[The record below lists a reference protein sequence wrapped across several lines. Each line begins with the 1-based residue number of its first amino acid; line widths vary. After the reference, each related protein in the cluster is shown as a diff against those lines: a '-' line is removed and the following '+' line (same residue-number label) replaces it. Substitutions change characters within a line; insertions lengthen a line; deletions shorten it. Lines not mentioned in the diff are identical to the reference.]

1 MHQRYS
7 PIGRKQYFC
16 IYCCR
21 QSNNTYLLNQQ
32 YLLIMDMESRF
43 ADRSVFVTGA
53 DGFVGS
59 HLTEQLVEYGANVHV
74 FVRATSSGELR
85 NIRHLRD
92 EITVHR
98 GDLRDKHSVERAM
111 QHLTEYSDSIVFH
124 LAAQAHVGESWER
137 PYETVDTN
145 VTGTLNL
152 LQTVVDLD
160 LDISKFDTAGTS
172 EEYGNVDYQMEDKHE
187 YDDDGR
193 VLLSERSPV
202 NPTSIY
208 ATSKLAADFLTMNYH
223 DAYGLPGVTTRMFNN
238 YGPRQNPRYITGT
251 IITQALERD
260 IVELGNLNPKRD
272 MCFVSDGVRGH
283 MHVALEG
290 NPGEE
295 YVYGYGE
302 NISMRDWADL
312 LLEVG
317 SDEGYWDDPEIVQ
330 REDRYRPGDS
340 DVEELLVGYEKLNEK
355 TGWEPEVSWRKGAK
369 QTIEWYAANPEKWY
383 GRVDW
388 Q

>member
-1 MHQRYS
+1 
-7 PIGRKQYFC
+7 
-16 IYCCR
+16 
-21 QSNNTYLLNQQ
+21 
-32 YLLIMDMESRF
+32 MDLKDRF
-43 ADRSVFVTGA
+43 AERPIFVTGA

-59 HLTEQLVEYGANVHV
+59 HLTEKLVEFGAEVQV

-92 EITVHR
+92 DITIHR
-98 GDLRDKHSVERAM
+98 GDLRDKHSVELAM
-111 QHLTEYSDSIVFH
+111 RSLTEYSDSIVFH

-160 LDISKFDTAGTS
+160 LDLYKFDTAGTS
-172 EEYGNVDYQMEDKHE
+172 EEYGNVEGQMAEKHDYDS
-187 YDDDGR
+187 DGR

-223 DAYGLPGVTTRMFNN
+223 DAYSVPGVTTRMFNN
-238 YGPRQNPRYITGT
+238 YGPRQNPRFITGT
-251 IITQALERD
+251 VITQALERD
-260 IVELGNLNPKRD
+260 IIELGNLEPRRD
-272 MCFVSDGVRGH
+272 MCYVSDGIRGH

-302 NISMRDWADL
+302 NISMRDWTEL

-317 SDEGYWDDPEIVQ
+317 REEGYWDSPEVVQ
-330 REDRYRPGDS
+330 RSARYRPGDS
-340 DVEELLVGYEKLNEK
+340 DVEELLVGYEKLNEE
-355 TGWEPEVSWRKGAK
+355 TGWEPTVDWREGARR
-369 QTIEWYAANPEKWY
+369 TIEWYADNKEKWA

-388 Q
+388 R

>member
-1 MHQRYS
+1 
-7 PIGRKQYFC
+7 
-16 IYCCR
+16 
-21 QSNNTYLLNQQ
+21 
-32 YLLIMDMESRF
+32 MELASRF
-43 ADRSVFVTGA
+43 ADRPVFVTGA

-92 EITVHR
+92 DITVHR
-98 GDLRDKHSVERAM
+98 GDLRDKHSVEQAM
-111 QHLTEYSDSIVFH
+111 RPLQEFSDTIVFH

-145 VTGTLNL
+145 VVGTLNL

-160 LDISKFDTAGTS
+160 LDLYKFDTAGTS
-172 EEYGNVDYQMEDKHE
+172 EEYGNVDHQMAEKHE

-202 NPTSIY
+202 NPKSIY
-208 ATSKLAADFLTMNYH
+208 ATAKLASDFLTMNYA
-223 DAYGLPGVTTRMFNN
+223 DAYDLPGVTTRMFNN

-260 IVELGNLNPKRD
+260 IVELGNLTPKRD
-272 MCFVSDGVRGH
+272 MCYVSDGVRGH

-302 NISMRDWADL
+302 NISMREWTEL

-317 SDEGYWDDPEIVQ
+317 SEEGYWDSPEIVQ

-340 DVEELLVGYEKLNEK
+340 DVEELLVGYEKLNEL
-355 TGWEPEVSWRKGAK
+355 TGWEPEVSWREGARR
-369 QTIEWYAANPEKWY
+369 TIEWYAGSERKWY

-388 Q
+388 R

>member
-1 MHQRYS
+1 
-7 PIGRKQYFC
+7 
-16 IYCCR
+16 
-21 QSNNTYLLNQQ
+21 
-32 YLLIMDMESRF
+32 MDLQSRF
-43 ADRSVFVTGA
+43 VGRPVFITGA

-59 HLTEQLVEYGANVHV
+59 HLTERLVDYGADVHV
-74 FVRATSSGELR
+74 FVRATSSGELQ
-85 NIRHLRD
+85 NIRNLRD
-92 EITVHR
+92 DITVHR
-98 GDLRDKHSVERAM
+98 GDLRDKQSVQRAM
-111 QHLTEYSDSIVFH
+111 SALTDYTDTIIFH

-137 PYETVDTN
+137 PYETIDAN
-145 VTGTLNL
+145 VVGTLNL

-160 LDISKFDTAGTS
+160 LDIAKFDTAGTS
-172 EEYGNVDYQMEDKHE
+172 EEYGNIDGQMQDKHE

-202 NPTSIY
+202 NPTSVY
-208 ATSKLAADFLTMNYH
+208 ATSKLAADFLTMNFH
-223 DAYGLPGVTTRMFNN
+223 DAYSVPGVTTRMFNN

-260 IVELGNLNPKRD
+260 VVELGNLKPKRD

-302 NISMRDWADL
+302 NISMRDWAEL

-317 SDEGYWDDPEIVQ
+317 SSEGYWDDPEIVQ
-330 REDRYRPGDS
+330 REERFRPGDS
-340 DVEELLVGYEKLNEK
+340 DVEELLVGYDKLNEE
-355 TGWEPEVSWRKGAK
+355 TGWEPEVDWREGARR
-369 QTIEWYAANPEKWY
+369 TIEWYANNREQWY

-388 Q
+388 R

>member
-1 MHQRYS
+1 MNLASEFENR
-7 PIGRKQYFC
+7 P
-16 IYCCR
+16 
-21 QSNNTYLLNQQ
+21 
-32 YLLIMDMESRF
+32 
-43 ADRSVFVTGA
+43 VFVTGA

-59 HLTEQLVEYGANVHV
+59 HLTEQLVKFGADVRV

-92 EITVHR
+92 DITVHR
-98 GDLRDKHSVERAM
+98 GDLRDKHSIEQAM
-111 QHLTEYSDSIVFH
+111 RPLKEYSDTIIFH
-124 LAAQAHVGESWER
+124 LAAQAHVGESWDR
-137 PYETVDTN
+137 PYETIDTN
-145 VTGTLNL
+145 VVGTLNL
-152 LQTVVDLD
+152 LQTVIDLD

-172 EEYGNVDYQMEDKHE
+172 EEYGNIDDQMATKHDF
-187 YDDDGR
+187 DDDGR

-202 NPTSIY
+202 NPTSVY

-260 IVELGNLNPKRD
+260 IVELGNLSPKRD
-272 MCFVSDGVRGH
+272 MCYVSDGVRGH

-290 NPGEE
+290 SPGEE

-302 NISMRDWADL
+302 NISMQEWASL

-317 SDEGYWDDPEIVQ
+317 KKEGYWDDPKIVQ
-330 REDRYRPGDS
+330 RDDRYRPGDS
-340 DVEELLVGYEKLNEK
+340 DVEELLVGYEKLNKE
-355 TGWEPEVSWRKGAK
+355 TGWEPEISWKDGAK
-369 QTIEWYAANPEKWY
+369 KTIEWYANNHEAWY

-388 Q
+388 K

>member
-1 MHQRYS
+1 M
-7 PIGRKQYFC
+7 
-16 IYCCR
+16 
-21 QSNNTYLLNQQ
+21 NL
-32 YLLIMDMESRF
+32 ESRF
-43 ADRSVFVTGA
+43 AERSVFVTGA

-59 HLTEQLVEYGANVHV
+59 HLTEQLVEFGSDVHV

-92 EITVHR
+92 DVTIHR

-111 QHLTEYSDSIVFH
+111 SVLQEYSDTIVFH

-137 PYETVDTN
+137 PYETIDTN

-160 LDISKFDTAGTS
+160 LDLAKFDTAGTS
-172 EEYGNVDYQMEDKHE
+172 EEYGNIDDQMSDKHE
-187 YDDDGR
+187 YSEDGR

-202 NPTSIY
+202 NPKSIY
-208 ATSKLAADFLTMNYH
+208 ATSKLAADFLTMNFH
-223 DAYGLPGVTTRMFNN
+223 DAYGVPGVTTRMFNN

-260 IVELGNLNPKRD
+260 IVELGNLQPKRD
-272 MCFVSDGVRGH
+272 MCFVTDGVRGH

-302 NISMRDWADL
+302 NISMREWTNL

-317 SDEGYWDDPEIVQ
+317 SEEGYWDNPEVVQ
-330 REDRYRPGDS
+330 REDRFRPGDS
-340 DVEELLVGYEKLNEK
+340 DVEELLVGYEKLNEE
-355 TGWEPEVSWRKGAK
+355 TGWEPEVSWREGARR
-369 QTIEWYAANPEKWY
+369 TIEWYANYKQRWA

-388 Q
+388 R